1 MECYLTPGRIIL
13 GANSAQ
19 AEEKCRRLFQEI
31 TDNIISMNLASAE
44 LVKHGINAFL
54 ATSIVFANELSDIC
68 ESHGGRIDDVI
79 KGMKSDPR
87 IGEKAYLSPGIGFSG
102 GTLGR
107 DLMVLGQRSPA
118 SPERDDLFSYV
129 LERNRD
135 RINGIVGKI
144 RNALGEIKNARVGI
158 LGLTYK
164 PGTSTLRRSLPL
176 EIAGR
181 LVQEGARVS
190 AYDPKADYEELGSPP
205 AFHVAKSIA
214 ETAKDADMLVLLTEW
229 EDFRQFDWSSIIGEM
244 KRPIFFDAKNCL
256 DEDRMKKM
264 GFRHISLGR
273 GQG

>member
-1 MECYLTPGRIIL
+1 
-13 GANSAQ
+13 
-19 AEEKCRRLFQEI
+19 
-31 TDNIISMNLASAE
+31 
-44 LVKHGINAFL
+44 
-54 ATSIVFANELSDIC
+54 
-68 ESHGGRIDDVI
+68 
-79 KGMKSDPR
+79 MKNRSPR
-87 IGEKAYLSPGIGFSG
+87 IGEKAWIVARDRL
-102 GTLGR
+102 LGR
-107 DLMVLGQRSPA
+107 DPGSYSTVLGRRSA
-118 SPERDDLFSYV
+118 SFPERDDLFSYV

-229 EDFRQFDWSSIIGEM
+229 EDFRQFDWSSIIDEM
-244 KRPIFFDAKNCL
+244 KRPIFLDTKNCL

-273 GQG
+273 GLG